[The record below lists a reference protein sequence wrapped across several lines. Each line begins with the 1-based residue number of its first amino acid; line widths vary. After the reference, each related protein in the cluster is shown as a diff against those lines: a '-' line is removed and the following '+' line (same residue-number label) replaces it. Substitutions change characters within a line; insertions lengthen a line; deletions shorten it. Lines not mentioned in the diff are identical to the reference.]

1 MEFTICKKWDEVW
14 KQYVHHIMRTF
25 SRENLKKKKIFSYF
39 YCRFIDNIFF
49 LWNGTRIQLQEFIN
63 KLNNRHSIIK
73 FDFKFSKTSIE
84 FLDIMVYKNKKQNK
98 LLTTVYCKSTDRIN
112 FLHYTFAHPR
122 SL

>member
-49 LWNGTRIQLQEFIN
+49 LWNGTKIQLQEFTK
-63 KLNNRHSIIK
+63 KLNNRHSIINLI
-73 FDFKFSKTSIE
+73 S
-84 FLDIMVYKNKKQNK
+84 N
-98 LLTTVYCKSTDRIN
+98 
-112 FLHYTFAHPR
+112 
-122 SL
+122 SLKPALSF